1 METIVAQMF
10 YLIDTEKEEEI
21 SVITEAQI
29 QFLIDNLA
37 EAGVEDQEY
46 YIDEDTLDFLAES
59 GCDKEL
65 LSLFTDALE
74 GRTDITV
81 HYEVR

>member
-1 METIVAQMF
+1 MAQIL
-10 YLIDTEKEEEI
+10 YLIDTQREEDI
-21 SVITEAQI
+21 GVIIEDEV

-46 YIDEDTLDFLAES
+46 YIDEDTLGFLAQS
-59 GCDKEL
+59 GCDEEL

-74 GRTDITV
+74 GRTDVTV